1 MSEIQQPR
9 LEPRPANAVSVNLK
23 FGKLGGLTTV
33 VKARPESLL
42 MTPFFND
49 WTDGH
54 LADGTPRSS
63 AGLGIDVDPS
73 RLGEALFTV
82 GAK

>member
-1 MSEIQQPR
+1 
-9 LEPRPANAVSVNLK
+9 
-23 FGKLGGLTTV
+23 
-33 VKARPESLL
+33 

-54 LADGTPRSS
+54 LANYTPRSS
-63 AGLGIDVDPS
+63 AGFGSAPIAPGLGIDIDVS
-73 RLGEALFTV
+73 RLGEPLFTV